1 MTFGEDWGWGSS
13 KEEGEAIFHA
23 FVEAGGNFIDTANNY
38 TNGTSE
44 RHVADLI
51 ASERDRFVVA
61 TKYTLNRRPGDPNA
75 GGNHRKSLV
84 QSLEGSLQRLRTD
97 HIDLYW
103 VHAWDFMTPIDEVM
117 RALDDAVRA
126 GKVLYVGVSD
136 APAWIVSRAN
146 TMADLRGWSPF
157 VALQIKYSLL
167 DRSAERDLL
176 PMAAALDLAVL
187 PWAVL
192 GGGILTGKY
201 GRGEG
206 LKPGTRFVDGNWGN
220 APLTERPLRIADA
233 VTDVAREIGRS
244 PAQVAINWVRRGRGV
259 IIPILGARR
268 TAQLQD
274 NLETLEFEL
283 TDEQRA
289 RLEDASAIELGFPH
303 DFLRS
308 EMVRKLMHA
317 GTFEKIDVHR
327 PRS

>member
-1 MTFGEDWGWGSS
+1 MTFGEDWGWGAS

-23 FVEAGGNFIDTANNY
+23 YVEAGGNFIDTANNY

-84 QSLEGSLQRLRTD
+84 QSLDGSLQRLRTD

-176 PMAAALDLAVL
+176 PMAEALDLAVL
-187 PWAVL
+187 PWAVV
-192 GGGILTGKY
+192 GGGILSGKY

-206 LKPGTRFVDGNWGN
+206 LKPGTRFVDGGWGN
-220 APLTERPLRIADA
+220 APLTERALRIAEA
-233 VTDVAREIGRS
+233 VAGVAREIGRS

-268 TAQLQD
+268 TAQLQN
-274 NLETLEFEL
+274 NLGALEFEL
-283 TDEQRA
+283 TGEQRA
-289 RLEDASAIELGFPH
+289 RLDDASAIELGFPH

-327 PRS
+327 PRA